1 MSSAGPDLYG
11 AMSPWRGRGVTAE
24 RMRLMLTPEAPLGV
38 AANLTLVT
46 LGQRDWIGRGSPFRH
61 GINSIAGP

>member
-1 MSSAGPDLYG
+1 
-11 AMSPWRGRGVTAE
+11 
-24 RMRLMLTPEAPLGV
+24 MRLMLTPEATLGV

-46 LGQRDWIGRGSPFRH
+46 LGQLDWIGRGSPFRH